1 MQTFTYSYQVKS
13 ISNPHNGVAI
23 IAIVC
28 YNYLCKTTPAQDKR
42 SSAMFKKI
50 FKKIQENQ
58 QRRADY
64 WILMNMSDKEL
75 HDMGISRGEVRQKV
89 YG

>member
-1 MQTFTYSYQVKS
+1 M
-13 ISNPHNGVAI
+13 
-23 IAIVC
+23 
-28 YNYLCKTTPAQDKR
+28 CKTTPAQIKR
-42 SSAMFKKI
+42 SGAMLKRI

-64 WILMNMSDKEL
+64 WILMNLSDKDL
-75 HDMGISRGEVRQKV
+75 HDMGISRGEIRQKI

>member
-1 MQTFTYSYQVKS
+1 M
-13 ISNPHNGVAI
+13 HNGVAI
-23 IAIVC
+23 LSLVW
-28 YNYLCKTTPAQDKR
+28 YNYLCKTTPAQVKR

-64 WILMNMSDKEL
+64 WILMNLSDKEL

>member
-1 MQTFTYSYQVKS
+1 
-13 ISNPHNGVAI
+13 
-23 IAIVC
+23 
-28 YNYLCKTTPAQDKR
+28 
-42 SSAMFKKI
+42 MFKRVLKA
-50 FKKIQENQ
+50 IQKNQ